1 MDQLL
6 GAFGIDW
13 KLLLAQAVNFGIVLI
28 ALWYFLYAPV
38 MKVLEERR
46 NVVAKGVSDAKE
58 AATQLAETGTEVTRR
73 LLGADTEAQ
82 EITQRAKE
90 AAAQTKAK
98 LLKEA
103 EERAAQIAQDAAKRA
118 EEHAQ
123 RVRSES
129 ERDIARLAILA
140 TEKLMKSKHD

>member
-1 MDQLL
+1 MDQLF

-13 KLLLAQAVNFGIVLI
+13 KLLIAQAVNFGIVLV

-38 MKVLEERR
+38 MRMLEERR
-46 NVVAKGVSDAKE
+46 NVVAKGVSDAAE
-58 AATQLAETGTEVTRR
+58 AHAQLAQAGHEVAQR
-73 LLGADTEAQ
+73 LEHADTEAQ

-90 AAAQTKAK
+90 AAAETKAR

-103 EERAAQIAQDAAKRA
+103 EERAAQIAKDAEKRA
-118 EEHAQ
+118 EEHSQ
-123 RVRSES
+123 RLRAES

-140 TEKLMKSKHD
+140 TEKLMHAKHD